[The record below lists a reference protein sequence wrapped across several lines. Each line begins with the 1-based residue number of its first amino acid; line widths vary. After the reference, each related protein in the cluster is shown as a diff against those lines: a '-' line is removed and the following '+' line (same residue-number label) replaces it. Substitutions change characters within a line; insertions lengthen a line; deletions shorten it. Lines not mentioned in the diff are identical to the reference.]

1 MPDIFNLSDTWNS
14 GVTVFYGIKM
24 NVGDT
29 AHANGSRLL
38 ELQRNG
44 VSQFAVDP
52 QNGAT
57 VGTPASGMMGPGSI
71 NVQALFINGV
81 ALAGNFQP
89 LDADLT
95 SIAAA
100 SLTGKMYY
108 RKADGV
114 WAPVNVSTGLNFDPS
129 SGDLIATAIPGM
141 GNVISSGTPVNGQ
154 LALWLTSNAIKGID
168 IGSGLSLVGGT
179 TLTATGAVAIT
190 GTPVNGQIAQWTDG
204 THIQGVPLSAITS
217 AVSIGDAAPASPSV
231 GQLWWESDTGALLLR
246 YQDADST
253 QWVAVNGQAQ
263 VVSSTGIP
271 EAPVDG
277 TIYGRK
283 DAGWVAA
290 GGGGASISIAD
301 TPPAS
306 PTAGAMWWES
316 DTGILWIYYN
326 DGTSSQWVAISAAPS
341 TPAST
346 KDLLAVY
353 SPAGTSSFVVPPSV
367 LSSAYDQFE
376 IAFSIFNNS
385 GSNSAPCFHFSS
397 DGGSTFVS
405 GASSYV
411 FAGTYASSGG
421 AAPANSGGSSTF
433 FQVTMGQ
440 DPRLDLPCTGV
451 VKLLRPNVSG
461 VFTQVM
467 FQGTSFAAASGMAT
481 LNGCALCQGTTN
493 IVNAL
498 KIAVGN
504 PAAPAGPFGA
514 NSWVKVY
521 GLK

>member
-29 AHANGSRLL
+29 AHANGSRLF
-38 ELQRNG
+38 ELQTNG
-44 VSQFAVDP
+44 VTQFAVDP
-52 QNGAT
+52 QNGVV
-57 VGTPASGMMGPGSI
+57 VGAPVSGPMGPGSI
-71 NVQALFINGV
+71 NVQALYINGV

-108 RKADGV
+108 RKANGD
-114 WAPVNVSTGLNFDPS
+114 WQPVNVSTGLNFDPS
-129 SGDLIATAIPGM
+129 TGDLIATAIPGM

-204 THIQGVPLSAITS
+204 THIQGVPISSITT
-217 AVSIGDAAPASPSV
+217 AVTIGDAAPASPTV
-231 GQLWWESDTGALLLR
+231 GQLWWESDTGGLFLR

-271 EAPVDG
+271 EAPIDG

-326 DGTSSQWVAISAAPS
+326 DGTSSQWVAISAAATVPS
-341 TPAST
+341 QGGLV
-346 KDLLAVY
+346 LLA
-353 SPAGTSSFVVPPSV
+353 AKQ
-367 LSSAYDQFE
+367 A
-376 IAFSIFNNS
+376 
-385 GSNSAPCFHFSS
+385 SNSATIDFTGLDGKYDGYEVHYFDVLPGVINETMAVRVSQGGVFQTAATYYYGINTAGSNAANSPNGASNTGAINVTHPSNLGSTAAYAVSGRVKIARPASNGPFKPVTYEATHFSQAGFYLATTGGGAFCGNGNPV
-397 DGGSTFVS
+397 DGLRFFM
-405 GASSYV
+405 GASNIV
-411 FAGTYASSGG
+411 QGTFKLY
-421 AAPANSGGSSTF
+421 
-433 FQVTMGQ
+433 
-440 DPRLDLPCTGV
+440 GV
-451 VKLLRPNVSG
+451 V
-461 VFTQVM
+461 
-467 FQGTSFAAASGMAT
+467 
-481 LNGCALCQGTTN
+481 
-493 IVNAL
+493 
-498 KIAVGN
+498 
-504 PAAPAGPFGA
+504 
-514 NSWVKVY
+514 
-521 GLK
+521 